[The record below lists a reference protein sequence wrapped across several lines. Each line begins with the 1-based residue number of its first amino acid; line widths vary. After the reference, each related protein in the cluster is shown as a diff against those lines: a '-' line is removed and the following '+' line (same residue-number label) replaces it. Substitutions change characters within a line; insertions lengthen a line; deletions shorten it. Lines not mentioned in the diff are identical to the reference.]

1 MYGFLRKM
9 DANSDT
15 YLGSRA
21 ERVFHPNYYDE
32 EKLMK
37 KIAVVAG
44 LMLMVAVQA
53 PAVDTPAGLPSKDEV
68 ARQVTRQ
75 VDKIYAAEGG
85 KRDKKIIRA
94 EYVGNSTVKGMI
106 LAAEE
111 NLNKQAYGNVHA
123 IVTAAA
129 ETIADIVKEQ
139 PKAKL
144 NAKQIAYLYYLD
156 GDAYGFADK
165 AKEAIAA
172 YRKSLGYTKTASA
185 YFQLGSV
192 YMVSGDEKNGY
203 KCYKEALKLDKS
215 IEPKYKATIA
225 GLKKAGIIK

>member
-1 MYGFLRKM
+1 
-9 DANSDT
+9 
-15 YLGSRA
+15 
-21 ERVFHPNYYDE
+21 
-32 EKLMK
+32 MK
-37 KIAVVAG
+37 KIVAVAG

-53 PAVDTPAGLPSKDEV
+53 GAVETAAGLPSKDDV
-68 ARQVTRQ
+68 ARQVTLQ

-94 EYVGNSTVKGMI
+94 EYVGNSTIKGMI

-111 NLNKQAYGNVHA
+111 NLNKQDYGHVHS
-123 IVTAAA
+123 IVAAA
-129 ETIADIVKEQ
+129 GETIAEITKAQ

-165 AKEAIAA
+165 TKEAIAA
-172 YRKSLGYTKTASA
+172 YKKSLGYTKTASA

-192 YMVSGDEKNGY
+192 YMVSGDEKDGY
-203 KCYKEALKLDKS
+203 KCYNEALKLDKS
-215 IEPKYKATIA
+215 IEPKYKQTIA
-225 GLKKAGIIK
+225 GMKKAGIIK